1 MARVTSAPVLL
12 WRRLTAEFLGSA
24 FLAAVV
30 IGSGIAAQ
38 RLSPGQ
44 TGLQLLENAAAT
56 AAGLFAIILM
66 FGPVSG
72 GHFNPVVSF
81 VDAAFG
87 GLPGARPR
95 PTCPAQV
102 AGCIAGAVAAN
113 LMFALPAVTISTKHR
128 ASAAHFLSEVIA
140 TLGLLLVIFALARS
154 GRSRSAPAA
163 VGAYIGAAYWFTS
176 STSFANPAI
185 TIGRMFS
192 GTFAGIAPSSVPP
205 FIAAQILGGVLAAGV
220 IKALYPA
227 ITPADAADIIVPHQ
241 RRAGA
246 LPGWVRRRL
255 AETGPAARP
264 GPVSLSRQPEGA
276 LPCIWS

>member
-1 MARVTSAPVLL
+1 MARVTSAPVPL
-12 WRRLTAEFLGSA
+12 WRRLAAEFLGSA

-44 TGLQLLENAAAT
+44 TGLELLENAAAT

-81 VDAAFG
+81 ADAAFG
-87 GLPGARPR
+87 GLSWRDAAAYL
-95 PTCPAQV
+95 PAQV

-113 LMFALPAVTISTKHR
+113 LMFALPAVTISAKHR
-128 ASAAHFLSEVIA
+128 ASPAHFLSEVIA

-154 GRSRSAPAA
+154 GRARSAPAA

-192 GTFAGIAPSSVPP
+192 DTFAGHRPVLGAAPSSPRRSS
-205 FIAAQILGGVLAAGV
+205 AASLAVGV

-227 ITPADAADIIVPHQ
+227 ITPAEAADIIVPHDSDAG
-241 RRAGA
+241 RA
-246 LPGWVRRRL
+246 
-255 AETGPAARP
+255 PARGRA
-264 GPVSLSRQPEGA
+264 
-276 LPCIWS
+276 

>member
-1 MARVTSAPVLL
+1 MSSAPVGL
-12 WRRLTAEFLGSA
+12 WRQLTAEFLGSA

-87 GLPGARPR
+87 GLSWRDAAAYL
-95 PTCPAQV
+95 PAQV
-102 AGCIAGAVAAN
+102 AGCIGGAVAAN

-128 ASAAHFLSEVIA
+128 ASAAHFLSEIVA

-154 GRSRSAPAA
+154 GRARSAPAA

-192 GTFAGIAPSSVPP
+192 NTFAGIAPSSAPS
-205 FIAAQILGGVLAAGV
+205 FIAAQIIGGVVALAV

-227 ITPADAADIIVPHQ
+227 ITPGQAADIIVPHH
-241 RRAGA
+241 RGEAGPPPA
-246 LPGWVRRRL
+246 HARL
-255 AETGPAARP
+255 DGASADWPPGPARP
-264 GPVSLSRQPEGA
+264 
-276 LPCIWS
+276 

>member
-1 MARVTSAPVLL
+1 MGAVSSTPVTL
-12 WRRLTAEFLGSA
+12 WRRLAAEFLGSG

-38 RLSPGQ
+38 RLSPGN
-44 TGLQLLENAAAT
+44 TGLELLENAAAT

-87 GLPGARPR
+87 GLSWRDAAAYL
-95 PTCPAQV
+95 PAQV
-102 AGCIAGAVAAN
+102 AGCTGGAVVAN
-113 LMFALPAVTISTKHR
+113 LMFALPAVSISAKHR
-128 ASAAHFLSEVIA
+128 ATPAHFLSEVIA
-140 TLGLLLVIFALARS
+140 TLGLMLVIFALARS

-163 VGAYIGAAYWFTS
+163 VGAYIGAAYFFTS

-185 TIGRMFS
+185 TIGRMFT
-192 GTFAGIAPSSVPP
+192 GTFAGIAPSSVPG
-205 FIAAQILGGVLAAGV
+205 FIAAQVIGGVLAAGV

-227 ITPADAADIIVPHQ
+227 ITPADAADIIVPHHGDAG
-241 RRAGA
+241 RA
-246 LPGWVRRRL
+246 
-255 AETGPAARP
+255 PARAAHDGVSPSADRPP
-264 GPVSLSRQPEGA
+264 GPVRPH
-276 LPCIWS
+276 